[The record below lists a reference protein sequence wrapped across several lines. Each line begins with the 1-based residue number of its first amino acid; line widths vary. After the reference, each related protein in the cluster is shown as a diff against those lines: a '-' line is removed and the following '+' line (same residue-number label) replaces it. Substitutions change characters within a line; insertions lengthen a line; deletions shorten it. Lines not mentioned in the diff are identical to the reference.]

1 MIQPRL
7 RKFLLSRTVQFA
19 ALIALVVVFVYHRVN
34 GFDFVSWDDNVHV
47 YHNTYYPPFT
57 LHSLARFW
65 KYPYESLYIP
75 VSYMAYETLSFFA
88 RTAGTN
94 PSLTSCGEPVNPHA
108 FHDTNVIL
116 HAINSILVFLLIRKA
131 VKSDLPAAFGALL
144 FALHP
149 LQVETVAW
157 ISELRGLLCAFFGLS
172 SMLVYQSRAETN
184 KLVPSLRDGIA
195 LCLFALSLLAKPA
208 SVMIPLAL
216 LLWESLYH
224 GKSFWRSSV
233 LLLPWFVLSAVDVL
247 VTRAVQ
253 PIMAANVVPFAE
265 RGIISLDTIGFYI
278 QKVLWPL
285 NLSIEYGRNPHH
297 VINGHLEIYT
307 IPVLL
312 ASVTICSF
320 FIKKQKWVLPC
331 MLTFF
336 VFLLPN
342 LGIIPFVYQFFS
354 TVADRYVYLAMLGP
368 CFALGFLIDEI
379 KLPVLQKGAFCA
391 ATAALVLLS
400 LRTEAQIVTWKN
412 SETLFAN
419 AACINNH
426 DWLPH
431 SQLADIYYDEKEY
444 LRAERQARLAFADGI
459 DDWRCWQILGQAV
472 QAQKRYREAVVDYD
486 HALAQIPADY
496 TARHCRAQCEVKL
509 GEIKPAILDY
519 RMAVK
524 SAPAGSYA
532 DYELGVADGSVGDY
546 AEAVT
551 EFVKT
556 IHLHPKYLSG
566 YYYLAMT
573 FRKCGR
579 PDLAAKVAKLA
590 LAIDPHYAAVFPYLS
605 VAAAQSA
612 PLPH

>member
-1 MIQPRL
+1 
-7 RKFLLSRTVQFA
+7 
-19 ALIALVVVFVYHRVN
+19 
-34 GFDFVSWDDNVHV
+34 
-47 YHNTYYPPFT
+47 
-57 LHSLARFW
+57 
-65 KYPYESLYIP
+65 
-75 VSYMAYETLSFFA
+75 MAYETLSFFA

-208 SVMIPLAL
+208 SVMIPLVL

-368 CFALGFLIDEI
+368 CFALAFLLNSI
-379 KLPVLQKGAFCA
+379 KAPTLHKPVLCA
-391 ATAALVLLS
+391 AAALLIFLTF
-400 LRTEAQIVTWKN
+400 RTEAQVTTWKN
-412 SETLFAN
+412 NGTLFAN
-419 AACINNH
+419 AASINDH

-431 SQLADIYYDEKEY
+431 SQLASTYFGQKKYTA
-444 LRAERQARLAFADGI
+444 AEREAKLALADGM
-459 DDWRCWQILGQAV
+459 DDWRCWQTLGQAV

-496 TARHCRAQCEVKL
+496 TARHCRAQCEVEL
-509 GEIKPAILDY
+509 GEIQPAIVDY
-519 RMAVK
+519 RIAGK
-524 SAPAGSYA
+524 TAPYNSYT
-532 DYELGVADGSVGDY
+532 DYELGVADGSVGNY
-546 AEAVT
+546 KEAVT

-556 IHLHPKYLSG
+556 IHQHPKDLMA

-573 FRKCGR
+573 FSKCGR

-605 VAAAQSA
+605 VASAQTV
-612 PLPH
+612 PFPH